1 MLNLEVETKLSK
13 EEATKKV
20 KKTFGE
26 GGHGLKL
33 VDESGSCL
41 SFEGGGGYVTVT
53 IGAKGSKTSIEL
65 VTQEWDFQV
74 KEFAAGAPQS
84 DDITIMVV
92 HYKRS

>member
-33 VDESGSCL
+33 VDESDSCL

-53 IGAKGSKTSIEL
+53 IEAKGDKTRIDL
-65 VTQEWDFQV
+65 VTQEWEFQV
-74 KEFAAGAPQS
+74 REFAAAL
-84 DDITIMVV
+84 
-92 HYKRS
+92 

>member
-13 EEATKKV
+13 GEAIKRV

-33 VDESGSCL
+33 TDESDSCL

-53 IGAKGSKTSIEL
+53 IEAKGDKTVIDL
-65 VTQEWDFQV
+65 VTQEWEFHV
-74 KEFAAGAPQS
+74 KEFAAS
-84 DDITIMVV
+84 F
-92 HYKRS
+92 